1 VSRGPS
7 KTQRQA
13 LAFLVVAGRPLD
25 VTRELLPLLG
35 LEPTKSARVSLLRA
49 MRLLERRGV
58 LAITTSASGN
68 GGWSRPQ
75 AEARGDGYQELLTM
89 AELTRAR
96 SLLGGKTGELAK
108 PSAPPAKKP
117 AASKETLTFG
127 EKIRA
132 RRLNTPGAAR
142 TRFVK
147 ATAPPAE
154 VVRLQRQLRLPHG
167 WTVSPSMHWADYN
180 DPEPHVLQ
188 CSFVVSRPDQAARG
202 FVFMERVG
210 EAIWRMA
217 ARPVK
222 RGRTVELEPGEWVED
237 PVFSAERLQ
246 NIIKETLAR

>member
-13 LAFLVVAGRPLD
+13 LAFLVAAGKPLD

-35 LEPTKSARVSLLRA
+35 LEPTKAARVSLLRA

-58 LAITTSASGN
+58 VAITTSASGN

-96 SLLGGKTGELAK
+96 SLLGAEVAK
-108 PSAPPAKKP
+108 PRAPGPRTPAK
-117 AASKETLTFG
+117 KETLTRG
-127 EKIRA
+127 ERMRERHA
-132 RRLNTPGAAR
+132 AWLRTPGAAR
-142 TRFVK
+142 RRFEQETK
-147 ATAPPAE
+147 PPAE
-154 VVRLQRQLRLPHG
+154 ARVLASRLRLPRG
-167 WTVSPSMHWADYN
+167 WSAGPSMHWADYN

-188 CSFVVSRPDQAARG
+188 CSFVVRRPDRAIGG

-246 NIIKETLAR
+246 NIVKETVAR